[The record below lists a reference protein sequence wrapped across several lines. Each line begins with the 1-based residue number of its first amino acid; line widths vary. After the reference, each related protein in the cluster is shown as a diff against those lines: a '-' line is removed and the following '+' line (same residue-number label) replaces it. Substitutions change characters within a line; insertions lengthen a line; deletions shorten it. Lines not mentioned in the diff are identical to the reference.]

1 MISIPNYQ
9 NGTQVIMRTKLGKT
23 LILLQQLI
31 DQPTHVINYKLSCIN
46 LLFRTNGKL
55 LCDAGVELTIYD
67 KCHHK
72 VIYGSLN
79 LSIPLPRPY
88 YREVCDYKNTCLISI
103 QRAIPLVKWSDV

>member
-9 NGTQVIMRTKLGKT
+9 NVTQVTMRTKLGKT

-31 DQPTHVINYKLSCIN
+31 NQPTHVINYKLPCIN
-46 LLFRTNGKL
+46 LLFSTNSKL
-55 LCDAGVELTIYD
+55 LCDVGVEQTIYD

-72 VIYGSLN
+72 VIYESLN
-79 LSIPLPRPY
+79 LNIPLPQPD